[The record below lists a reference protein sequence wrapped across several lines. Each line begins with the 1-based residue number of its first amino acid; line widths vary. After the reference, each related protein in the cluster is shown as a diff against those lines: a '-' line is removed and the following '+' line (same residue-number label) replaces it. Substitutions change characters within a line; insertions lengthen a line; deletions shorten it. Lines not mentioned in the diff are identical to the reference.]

1 MLILSVILAM
11 ISSYTLVPL
20 LMPTVGRTRI
30 QNYAGRQLPT
40 GLGLAFIFASI
51 VVWLLF
57 PELVAGERNL
67 PIVVLLGFSLLGLI
81 DDLAGDSRQRGFQGH
96 LNAVLNGQ
104 LTTGALKA
112 VGGAVFAFLVSRAVT
127 ESFFP
132 AAVQAL
138 LMVLMANLINLFDLR
153 PGRAG
158 KLFVGISLITAI
170 VIPGAGWLL
179 VLTGAVIGYLPWDLR
194 EKAIMGDTGANPLG
208 GVLGFALASSAPVWV
223 QLVVLVMIATLNLA
237 AERVSFS
244 RVIAR
249 NRVLHWLDK
258 LGRNGGE

>member
-1 MLILSVILAM
+1 
-11 ISSYTLVPL
+11 
-20 LMPTVGRTRI
+20 
-30 QNYAGRQLPT
+30 
-40 GLGLAFIFASI
+40 
-51 VVWLLF
+51 
-57 PELVAGERNL
+57 
-67 PIVVLLGFSLLGLI
+67 
-81 DDLAGDSRQRGFQGH
+81 
-96 LNAVLNGQ
+96 
-104 LTTGALKA
+104 
-112 VGGAVFAFLVSRAVT
+112 
-127 ESFFP
+127 
-132 AAVQAL
+132 
-138 LMVLMANLINLFDLR
+138 MVLMANLINLFDLR

-179 VLTGAVIGYLPWDLR
+179 VLTGAVIGYLPLGSPR
-194 EKAIMGDTGANPLG
+194 KGDHGRHRGANPLG